1 MNSMNMND
9 GRFFDLAIKFI
20 ASQASASER
29 AELDTLLTREPELRA
44 EFSRLQADV
53 RVAKDALPRV
63 NAMETTAGEFPAY
76 ARERLQTKVRQTL
89 GRPAAAAKEA
99 DRSFAWGLRWVLGLA
114 AVTAFVM
121 LVMLPKFRAPNA
133 PMIQVAMLE
142 SGGTRGSASDEVAL
156 LKQTWQ
162 TKMVH
167 SFSDAEA
174 LRVWETSP
182 ADGQRQPTVKIIYD
196 TTTGEIQVL
205 GRWKE
210 KPLDKTFL
218 VERDLAT
225 TLKLVKDYVAE
236 QTKR

>member
-1 MNSMNMND
+1 MNSMND
-9 GRFFDLAIKFI
+9 ERFFDLAMKVIT
-20 ASQASASER
+20 SQAGDSER
-29 AELDTLLTREPELRA
+29 AELDALLAREPELRA
-44 EFSRLQADV
+44 EFARLQADA
-53 RVAKDALPRV
+53 RVAKDALPIV

-89 GRPAAAAKEA
+89 GRPAAAAKEP

-114 AVTAFVM
+114 ATAAVVM
-121 LVMLPKFRAPNA
+121 LVMLPMFRAPTA

-142 SGGTRGSASDEVAL
+142 SGGTRGPTSDEVAL

-162 TKMVH
+162 ITMVH

-174 LRVWETSP
+174 LRAWETSP
-182 ADGQRQPTVKIIYD
+182 PDGQRQPTVKIIYD
-196 TTTGEIQVL
+196 ATAGEVRVM

-210 KPLDKTFL
+210 RPLDKTFL

>member
-1 MNSMNMND
+1 MNSMND
-9 GRFFDLAIKFI
+9 ERFFDLALKVI
-20 ASQASASER
+20 ARQAGDAER
-29 AELDTLLTREPELRA
+29 AELDTLLAREPELRA
-44 EFSRLQADV
+44 EFARLQADA
-53 RVAKDALPRV
+53 RVAKDALPLV

-76 ARERLQTKVRQTL
+76 VRERLQTKVRQTL
-89 GRPAAAAKEA
+89 GRPAVSAKEP

-114 AVTAFVM
+114 ATAAVVM
-121 LVMLPKFRAPNA
+121 LVMLPMFRARTA

-162 TKMVH
+162 TTMVH

-174 LRVWETSP
+174 LRAWETSP
-182 ADGQRQPTVKIIYD
+182 SDGQRQPTVKIIYD
-196 TTTGEIQVL
+196 TTTGEIRVL